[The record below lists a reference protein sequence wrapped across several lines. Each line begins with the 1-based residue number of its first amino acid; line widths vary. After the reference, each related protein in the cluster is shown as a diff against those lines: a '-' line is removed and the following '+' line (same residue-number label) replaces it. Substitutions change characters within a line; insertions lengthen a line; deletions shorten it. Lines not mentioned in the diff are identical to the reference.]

1 MENEQINK
9 IKFVSE
15 DSFYIEELKKGNIK
29 AFEFVFNKYYK
40 DLVYFCRV
48 FLTIKKTA
56 KIWYKIS
63 LCAYG
68 KIVNISKL
76 GVL

>member
-48 FLTIKKTA
+48 FFNNQEDCEDLVQDIFVRL
-56 KIWYKIS
+56 WE
-63 LCAYG
+63 
-68 KIVNISKL
+68 NREHL

>member
-48 FLTIKKTA
+48 FFNNQEDCQIFDRCEDLYMNPLQKSI
-56 KIWYKIS
+56 I
-63 LCAYG
+63 
-68 KIVNISKL
+68 
-76 GVL
+76 

>member
-1 MENEQINK
+1 MIEHRMENEQINK

-48 FLTIKKTA
+48 FF
-56 KIWYKIS
+56 
-63 LCAYG
+63 
-68 KIVNISKL
+68 
-76 GVL
+76 